1 MSDLV
6 GAPRITILVD
16 NKANAGLLAEHGFS
30 VWVEVAGRR
39 LLFDTGQ
46 GPALAG
52 NPGKLGVALHAAD
65 TLVLSH
71 GHYDHTGGAAE
82 VLKTD
87 RPVTIYV
94 NTAAFARKYMRTRSQ
109 PRLKRSLM
117 KRSTRL
123 FLAGMRSFH
132 PARIDLD

>member
-6 GAPRITILVD
+6 GALRITILVD
-16 NKANAGLLAEHGFS
+16 NKANDGLLAEHGFS

-39 LLFDTGQ
+39 LMFDTGQ

-71 GHYDHTGGAAE
+71 GHYDHTGG
-82 VLKTD
+82 V
-87 RPVTIYV
+87 
-94 NTAAFARKYMRTRSQ
+94 
-109 PRLKRSLM
+109 SLVIE
-117 KRSTRL
+117 SAPSVHI
-123 FLAGMRSFH
+123 FCH
-132 PARIDLD
+132 PAATTPRCSIHNGAARPIGMPESARSAPVGPFPPIFQPVA